1 MIAHKNV
8 ITKEVCFNKI
18 IKKFRYGFTLLHYVD
33 EKRIVQI
40 TNAFGKTGIGNYSR
54 WINIAAHE
62 FSKMYLL
69 DGLKD
74 ENPVGEIEE
83 IKAMG
88 LPFTT
93 NWWFRNHFPSIAY
106 LKFINSIKKIREQRK
121 IIIHCLNPGVPFI
134 GDVVD
139 LVTFHDIIA
148 MKSSDNSSRAYIKL
162 MRSNFKKYFNVGNA
176 IVTTNYV
183 KRDLESFG
191 YTGTV
196 HVIGYPVDK
205 SFFCINDKAAI
216 RKKLGLPLD
225 KKILL
230 SVSTPEPRKNIKIIQ
245 KVMESFS
252 DNYELVRVGR
262 GIEANKTYENLSP
275 AELNLLYN
283 SADVFLSTSLEE
295 GFGLPSIEAMACG
308 LPVVLSDREFFREV
322 ADNAAVYVD
331 PLDIESI
338 KYGVE
343 EALSDSQELIKKGKI
358 RANYYSFE
366 NFSKSLKGLYV
377 KLLNS

>member
-1 MIAHKNV
+1 MD
-8 ITKEVCFNKI
+8 
-18 IKKFRYGFTLLHYVD
+18 G
-33 EKRIVQI
+33 KRIVQI
-40 TNAFGKTGIGNYSR
+40 TNAFGRTGIGNYSR
-54 WINIAAHE
+54 WINIATHE

-69 DGLKD
+69 DGVKA
-74 ENPVGEIEE
+74 ENLEGEIEE
-83 IKAMG
+83 IKAMSM
-88 LPFTT
+88 PFTT

-106 LKFINSIKKIREQRK
+106 LKFRNTVKKIREGRK
-121 IIIHCLNPGVPFI
+121 LIVHCLNPAVPFI
-134 GDVVD
+134 GEEVD

-148 MKSSDNSSRAYIKL
+148 MKSSDNASRSYIKL
-162 MRSNFKKYFNVGNA
+162 MRSNLKKYFNVRNA
-176 IVTTNYV
+176 IATTNYV
-183 KRDLESFG
+183 KRDLEKYG

-205 SFFCINDKAAI
+205 SFFCLNDKSGI

-230 SVSTPEPRKNIKIIQ
+230 SVSTPEPRKNVAIIQ

-252 DNYELVRVGR
+252 DDFLIVRVGK
-262 GIEANKTYENLSP
+262 GIKANRIYENLSP

-322 ADNAAVYVD
+322 ADNAAVFVD

-338 KYGVE
+338 KSGIK
-343 EALSDSQELIKKGKI
+343 EALSGSQELIKKGKI

-366 NFSKSLKGLYV
+366 NFSNSVKGLYDE
-377 KLLNS
+377 LLIHQ